1 MMDDLINDYLHALK
15 VERGLSDNTIVS
27 YRQELRHLQNF
38 LQEQHIADIKD
49 VDRYTIL
56 NYLDALKQ
64 TGRARS
70 SSIHTIS
77 SLRKF
82 FKYLLLNDQIQ
93 TNPMANIDPPKR
105 AQHLPS
111 VLTTEEVERLL
122 KVPDTSKP
130 LGIRDRA
137 ILEVMYATGLR
148 VSELIA
154 LNLNELH
161 LGMGLIETVGKGN
174 KQRIIPI
181 GDVAIQWLER
191 YINGPR
197 RALLGAK
204 RYNEIFLNQHGHPLT
219 RQGVWKNLKA
229 QVQKAG
235 IKKNITPHTL
245 RHSFATHLLENGA
258 DLRIVQELLGHAD
271 ISTTQIYTHIT
282 QQRLVDVYDKYHPRA

>member
-1 MMDDLINDYLHALK
+1 MDDLINDYLHALK

-161 LGMGLIETVGKGN
+161 LEMGLIETVGKGN

-181 GDVAIQWLER
+181 GDVAIQWLGR

>member
-1 MMDDLINDYLHALK
+1 MDDLINDYLHALK

-27 YRQELRHLQNF
+27 YRQELRHLQKF
-38 LQEQHIADIKD
+38 LQEQNISDIKD

-56 NYLDALKQ
+56 NYLNALKQ

-82 FKYLLLNDQIQ
+82 FKYLLLNERIQ
-93 TNPMANIDPPKR
+93 TDPMTNIDPPKR

-122 KVPDTSKP
+122 KVPDTTKP

-161 LGMGLIETVGKGN
+161 LEMGLIETVGKGN

-181 GDVAIQWLER
+181 GDVAIDWLER

-197 RALLGAK
+197 RALLGSK

-229 QVQKAG
+229 QVQKAR
-235 IKKNITPHTL
+235 IEKNITPHTL

>member
-1 MMDDLINDYLHALK
+1 MNDLINDYLHSLK
-15 VERGLSDNTIVS
+15 VERGLSDNTIIS
-27 YRQELRHLQNF
+27 YRQELNHLSEY
-38 LQEQHIADIKD
+38 LTKAKITEIKD
-49 VDRYTIL
+49 IDRYTIL
-56 NYLDALKQ
+56 DYLNDLKKS
-64 TGRARS
+64 GRARS

-82 FKYLLLNDQIQ
+82 FKYLLITNQIEMD
-93 TNPMANIDPPKR
+93 PMTNIDPPKSSH
-105 AQHLPS
+105 HLPS
-111 VLTTEEVERLL
+111 VLTTAEVEKLL
-122 KVPDTSKP
+122 KVPDTNDR
-130 LGIRDRA
+130 LGVRDRT

-161 LGMGLIETVGKGN
+161 LEMGLIETVGKGN
-174 KQRIIPI
+174 KKRIIPI
-181 GDVAIQWLER
+181 GDVAIKWLNR

-197 RALLGAK
+197 RELLGDK
-204 RYNEIFLNQHGHPLT
+204 SYNEIFLNQHGRPLT

-229 QVQKAG
+229 QVKKAG
-235 IKKNITPHTL
+235 IDKNITPHTL

-282 QQRLVDVYDKYHPRA
+282 RQRLVDVYDKYHPRA

>member
-1 MMDDLINDYLHALK
+1 MDDLINDYLHALK

-38 LQEQHIADIKD
+38 LQEQNISDIKD

-56 NYLDALKQ
+56 NYLNTLKQ

-82 FKYLLLNDQIQ
+82 FKYLLLNERIQ
-93 TNPMANIDPPKR
+93 TDPMTNIDPPKR

-122 KVPDTSKP
+122 KVPDTTKP

-161 LGMGLIETVGKGN
+161 LEMGLIETVGKGN

-181 GDVAIQWLER
+181 GDVAIDWLER

-197 RALLGAK
+197 RALLGSK
-204 RYNEIFLNQHGHPLT
+204 RYNEIFLNQHGYPLT

-235 IKKNITPHTL
+235 IEKNITPHTL

>member
-1 MMDDLINDYLHALK
+1 MNDLINDYLHSLK
-15 VERGLSDNTIVS
+15 VERGLSDNTIIS
-27 YRQELRHLQNF
+27 YRQELRHLNDY
-38 LQEQHIADIKD
+38 LTKEKITDIKKI
-49 VDRYTIL
+49 DRYTIL
-56 NYLDALKQ
+56 DYLDELKK

-82 FKYLLLNDQIQ
+82 FKYLLIVDKIDVD
-93 TNPMANIDPPKR
+93 PMVNIDQPKR
-105 AQHLPS
+105 AHHLPS
-111 VLTTEEVERLL
+111 VLTTAEVEKLL
-122 KVPDTSKP
+122 QVPNTNEP
-130 LGIRDRA
+130 LGMRDRT

-148 VSELIA
+148 VSELIT

-161 LGMGLIETVGKGN
+161 LEMGLIETIGKGN
-174 KQRIIPI
+174 KKRIIPI
-181 GDVAIQWLER
+181 GDVAIKWLNR

-197 RALLGAK
+197 RILLGDK
-204 RYNEIFLNQHGHPLT
+204 KYNEIFLNQHGHPLT
-219 RQGVWKNLKA
+219 RQGIWKNLKA
-229 QVQKAG
+229 QVKKAG
-235 IKKNITPHTL
+235 IEKNITPHTL

>member
-1 MMDDLINDYLHALK
+1 MNDLINDYLHALK

-93 TNPMANIDPPKR
+93 TNPMVNIDPPKR

-161 LGMGLIETVGKGN
+161 LEMGLIETVGKGN

>member
-1 MMDDLINDYLHALK
+1 MDDLINDYLHALK

-161 LGMGLIETVGKGN
+161 LEMGLIETDRKSV
-174 KQRIIPI
+174 
-181 GDVAIQWLER
+181 V
-191 YINGPR
+191 
-197 RALLGAK
+197 
-204 RYNEIFLNQHGHPLT
+204 
-219 RQGVWKNLKA
+219 
-229 QVQKAG
+229 
-235 IKKNITPHTL
+235 
-245 RHSFATHLLENGA
+245 
-258 DLRIVQELLGHAD
+258 
-271 ISTTQIYTHIT
+271 
-282 QQRLVDVYDKYHPRA
+282 

>member
-1 MMDDLINDYLHALK
+1 MDDLINDYLHSLK
-15 VERGLSDNTIVS
+15 VERGLSDNTIIS
-27 YRQELRHLQNF
+27 YRQELRRLNDY
-38 LQEQHIADIKD
+38 LTKAKITD
-49 VDRYTIL
+49 VKKIDRYTIL
-56 NYLDALKQ
+56 DYLNELKK

-82 FKYLLLNDQIQ
+82 FKYLLIVDKIEVD
-93 TNPMANIDPPKR
+93 PMVNIDPPKS
-105 AQHLPS
+105 AHHLPS
-111 VLTTEEVERLL
+111 VLTTEEVEKLL
-122 KVPDTSKP
+122 KVPNTSDP
-130 LGIRDRA
+130 LGMRDRT

-161 LGMGLIETVGKGN
+161 LEMGLIETIGKGN
-174 KQRIIPI
+174 KKRIIPI
-181 GDVAIQWLER
+181 GDVAIKWLNQ

-197 RALLGAK
+197 SVLLGDK
-204 RYNEIFLNQHGHPLT
+204 TYNEIFLNQHGRPLT
-219 RQGVWKNLKA
+219 RQGIWKNLKA
-229 QVQKAG
+229 QVKKAG
-235 IKKNITPHTL
+235 IEKNITPHTL

>member
-1 MMDDLINDYLHALK
+1 MT
-15 VERGLSDNTIVS
+15 R
-27 YRQELRHLQNF
+27 
-38 LQEQHIADIKD
+38 
-49 VDRYTIL
+49 L
-56 NYLDALKQ
+56 N
-64 TGRARS
+64 GRR
-70 SSIHTIS
+70 
-77 SLRKF
+77 
-82 FKYLLLNDQIQ
+82 
-93 TNPMANIDPPKR
+93 
-105 AQHLPS
+105 HLPS

-161 LGMGLIETVGKGN
+161 LEMGLIETVGKGN